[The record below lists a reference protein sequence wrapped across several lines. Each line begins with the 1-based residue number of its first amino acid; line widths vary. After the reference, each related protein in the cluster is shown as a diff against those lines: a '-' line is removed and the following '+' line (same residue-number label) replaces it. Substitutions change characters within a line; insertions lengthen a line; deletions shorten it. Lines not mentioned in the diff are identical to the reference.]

1 MANKQ
6 RKKRNKAYT
15 GADAALTR
23 PVVTKISAVN
33 RSKPGQ
39 WWFDHKKIARPII
52 IAVLIV
58 AAIIILIIELV
69 RIASG
74 A

>member
-6 RKKRNKAYT
+6 RKKRNKAYA